1 MNRLEFGVLVA
12 SLRDDLHWT
21 QPELAE
27 ESGLDFSAISNIER
41 GERRGLLKDG
51 MLLKLAA
58 GLRLTTLERREFLF
72 AASGVSERD
81 ILRSDNDL
89 TPTNFNARELIENTK
104 FIISRQQV
112 PFFVTDAYCD
122 IILTNLCSMG
132 FFQLPAS
139 LIATAGQIVGGC
151 NMMRVLFDPASN
163 FRDMVGED
171 WEKQALLNL
180 RYFRRTT
187 LRYRAKPYYAKLMQ
201 EFLNGKKYP
210 LFDRYWRKMLA
221 DDSDEFTFLAI
232 YTMNSHEYGKMEY
245 AGVESFLAM
254 TPYGELY
261 VNHYLPLDENTA
273 KAFNKIFSKC
283 GEGCIEFAPFPDDRK
298 I

>member
-21 QPELAE
+21 QLELAE
-27 ESGLDFSAISNIER
+27 ESGLDFSVISNIER

-72 AASGVSERD
+72 AASGISERD
-81 ILRSDNDL
+81 VLRSDNDI
-89 TPTNFNARELIENTK
+89 TPTNFSAKALIENTK
-104 FIISRQQV
+104 FFISRQQV

-122 IILTNLCSMG
+122 ILLTNLCAVG
-132 FFQLPAS
+132 FFQLPPS
-139 LIATAGQIVGGC
+139 LISTASDIIGGF

-163 FRDMVGED
+163 FREMVGDD
-171 WEKQALLNL
+171 WEKLALLNL

-187 LRYRAKPYYAKLMQ
+187 LRYRAKPYFANLLK
-201 EFLNGKKYP
+201 EFLNVKKYP

-221 DDSDEFTFLAI
+221 DYSDEFAFHAT
-232 YTMNSHEYGKMEY
+232 YTMKSLEYGKIAY

-261 VNHYLPLDENTA
+261 ANHYLPLDDNAA
-273 KAFNKIFSKC
+273 KAFNKIFRMC
-283 GEGCIEFAPFPDDRK
+283 GEGYIEFAPFPDERK
-298 I
+298 L